1 MRVKKLL
8 IFSTVILSFYEFVSI
23 KGVDHELD
31 KGKGVSTSH
40 DDQEMCKCGKFLLE
54 QLS

>member
-1 MRVKKLL
+1 MRVKNLI

-31 KGKGVSTSH
+31 KGKS
-40 DDQEMCKCGKFLLE
+40 D
-54 QLS
+54 LSSIVF